1 MSNAN
6 KLGIWMDHS
15 EAHLIEFKKKS
26 TPLTIISTTFNHED
40 MESALNKSEQ
50 LMHNKR
56 QQQQAL
62 YYKKIGKAII
72 PYKEVLLF
80 GPTEAKT
87 ELLNV
92 LQSDLRF
99 KKIKIEVQPADK
111 MTENQKKAFV
121 QKYYSK
127 N

>member
-15 EAHLIEFKKKS
+15 EAHLIAFKKES
-26 TPLTIISTTFNHED
+26 FPLTIINTTFNHED
-40 MESALNKSEQ
+40 MESALNRSEQ

-62 YYKKIGKAII
+62 YYKKLGNAII
-72 PYKEVLLF
+72 PYEEVLLF
-80 GPTEAKT
+80 GPTNAKT

-99 KKIKIEVQPADK
+99 EKIKIEVQSADK
-111 MTENQKKAFV
+111 MTENQKNAFV
-121 QKYYSK
+121 QKHFSK
-127 N
+127 H